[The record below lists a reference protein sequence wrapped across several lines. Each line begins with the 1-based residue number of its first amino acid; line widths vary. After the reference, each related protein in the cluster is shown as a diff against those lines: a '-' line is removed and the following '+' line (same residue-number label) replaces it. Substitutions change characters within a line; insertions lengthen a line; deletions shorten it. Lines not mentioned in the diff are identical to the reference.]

1 VGDKR
6 VKMPTKPLELPK
18 KSNIANAINQA
29 AEFLQLGILE
39 ENQVKKEQ
47 YLQTALRWLETT
59 NVTETV
65 PPSIDNIRIRK

>member
-1 VGDKR
+1 MGDKR